1 MDPDPDDPEHKISHN
16 ALAERLVQMGFKD
29 IIADELATACFIE
42 YGKDAMH
49 DTLNF
54 AEWCDLVT
62 QGQTNIDAVIRH
74 LAHLEKDDET
84 YEARETFV
92 ETRHFSGR
100 KRGYD
105 FCVDGPSGMCS
116 VTES

>member
-1 MDPDPDDPEHKISHN
+1 MDPDPDDPHHRISHN

-29 IIADELATACFIE
+29 IIADQLATACFIE

-54 AEWCDLVT
+54 AEWCDLVS

-74 LAHLEKDDET
+74 LAHLEEDDET
-84 YEARETFV
+84 FDVREKFV
-92 ETRHFSGR
+92 KTKYFSGR

-105 FCVDGPSGMCS
+105 FCVDGPSGMYS